1 MKIGIL
7 MNVYASNYT
16 SRCAR
21 LWHILTNMPLLDASY
36 VVVNDFNHV
45 ELGDDQSQSYFGS
58 TIGGRECFQ

>member
-16 SRCAR
+16 SRWAR
-21 LWHILTNMPLLDASY
+21 LWHILTNMPLLDVSY
-36 VVVNDFNHV
+36 VVISDFNHV

-58 TIGGRECFQ
+58 TMGGRECFQ